1 MEALDDLRAVLV
13 AGGVLHLGFAT
24 VALAY
29 VFRDVLSLRVL
40 AAAGYGLFLV
50 HTLPETALADRVEAG
65 WYALFLVLNA
75 GHAAVLAYE
84 RRCASLTPDER
95 RLAGLAF
102 ASVDVGAARRMM
114 RRGSWRDLPAGTVL
128 AREGESGRSLYAV
141 LSGRVD
147 VLVDGA
153 PVATAGAGEFV
164 GEIGFLAGGPATA
177 TAVVAA
183 PVRALVWDR
192 GELERAMRRT
202 PELHATAYAAFGSD
216 LARKVAQQ
224 SLRPRAEAAGAV
236 DADA

>member
-50 HTLPETALADRVEAG
+50 HSLPGADLGGRVEAG
-65 WYALFLVLNA
+65 WYALFMALNA

-95 RLAGLAF
+95 RLSGLAF

-114 RRGSWRDLPAGTVL
+114 RRGSWHDLPAGTVL
-128 AREGESGRSLYAV
+128 ARQGEQATALYAV
-141 LSGRVD
+141 LAGRVD
-147 VLVDGA
+147 ILVDDL
-153 PVATAGAGEFV
+153 PVATAGPGEFV
-164 GEIGFLAGGPATA
+164 GEIGFLAGGPATGS
-177 TAVVAA
+177 AVVAA
-183 PVRALVWDR
+183 PVRALVWQR

-224 SLRPRAEAAGAV
+224 SLRPRRAQSEVEAEA
-236 DADA
+236 